1 MQMIKVE
8 NLSRDFTYYEK
19 ESGLKG
25 SAKNLFSRKKK
36 VRHAVSGVSFEVE
49 AGEFVGFIGPNGA
62 GKTTTLKMLS
72 GILYPTSGTATV
84 NGFVP
89 WQRKDAFKRCFSLIA
104 GQKSQLWI
112 DLPANETFYLNK
124 CIYDIPDDEYKKTVN
139 ELAEMLNVQ
148 DFLKVQVRRLSLGQ
162 RMKMELIA
170 ALLHKPMVFFLDE
183 PTIGLDIVSQN
194 AMRDYLR
201 EYNRK
206 TGATILLTSHYT
218 KDIEELCSRAIIIN
232 EGKKV
237 YDGSLQDL
245 KTMEKN
251 AKILHFTTARII
263 NPDELSRYGTVVEV
277 VENKISIEIPSE
289 VLPETLAHI
298 LNTYTVSDLSVEELS
313 LEKSIASIFLGGEVR
328 NGTK

>member
-25 SAKNLFSRKKK
+25 SVRNLFKREKK
-36 VRHAVSGVSFEVE
+36 VRHAVSGVSFSVE
-49 AGEFVGFIGPNGA
+49 QGEFVGFIGPNGA

-72 GILYPTSGTATV
+72 GILFPTAGTATV

-104 GQKSQLWI
+104 GQKSQLWV
-112 DLPANETFYLNK
+112 DLPASETFYLNK
-124 CIYDIPDDEYKKTVN
+124 CIYEIPDGEYQKTVD

-170 ALLHKPMVFFLDE
+170 ALLHKPIVFFLDE
-183 PTIGLDIVSQN
+183 PTIGLDVVSQN

-218 KDIEELCSRAIIIN
+218 KDIEELCNRAIIIN

-245 KTMEKN
+245 KTLEKN
-251 AKILHFTTARII
+251 AKIVHFTTARVI
-263 NPDELSRYGTVVEV
+263 NPDELSKYGTVVET
-277 VENKISIEIPSE
+277 VENKVSIEIPSE
-289 VLPETLAHI
+289 VLPETLARL

-328 NGTK
+328 NGSK